1 MSMTY
6 TYGLCGPLE
15 MSVAEAALLN
25 TLYYGAF
32 LVGRFSG
39 IVISKYIKPT
49 TMILA
54 SLLGCVTSAIIL
66 SILASTSK
74 IGVYVGTSM
83 MGFFV
88 SFLFASG
95 LSWTAGLFDVTGKAS
110 FIFFLGGFS
119 GFLSIPPIA
128 GTIFTAD
135 ETKVGFFY
143 LALGITILHTILFIA
158 MLCLSKLKKRDN
170 NL

>member
-1 MSMTY
+1 
-6 TYGLCGPLE
+6 
-15 MSVAEAALLN
+15 
-25 TLYYGAF
+25 
-32 LVGRFSG
+32 
-39 IVISKYIKPT
+39 
-49 TMILA
+49 
-54 SLLGCVTSAIIL
+54 
-66 SILASTSK
+66 
-74 IGVYVGTSM
+74 

-95 LSWTAGLFDVTGKAS
+95 LSWTAELFDVTGKAS

-143 LALGITILHTILFIA
+143 LALGITISQTILFIS
-158 MLCLSKLKKRDN
+158 MLLISRLKKN
-170 NL
+170 MES

>member
-1 MSMTY
+1 
-6 TYGLCGPLE
+6 
-15 MSVAEAALLN
+15 
-25 TLYYGAF
+25 
-32 LVGRFSG
+32 
-39 IVISKYIKPT
+39 
-49 TMILA
+49 MILA

-66 SILASTSK
+66 SVLSATSK
-74 IGVYVGTSM
+74 IGLYVGTSM

-95 LSWTAGLFDVTGKAS
+95 LSWTAGLFDVTGNAS

-135 ETKVGFFY
+135 KTKVGFFY
-143 LALGITILHTILFIA
+143 LALGITILHTILFIS
-158 MLCLSKLKKRDN
+158 MLLISKIKKHVEN
-170 NL
+170 